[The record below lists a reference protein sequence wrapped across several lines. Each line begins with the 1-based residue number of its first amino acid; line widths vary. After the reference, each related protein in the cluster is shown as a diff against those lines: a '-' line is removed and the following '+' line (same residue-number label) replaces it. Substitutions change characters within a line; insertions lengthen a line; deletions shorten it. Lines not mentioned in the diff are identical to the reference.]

1 MTKNETEFRVSF
13 SFVMMPDSI
22 SDSDSSKPYEI
33 IGHKNFWSFGIF
45 NRSQLLYSQN
55 WMNYSFTFNTT
66 RVQLRVQD
74 FTSKNPVIF
83 DLDYSLTPLKLN
95 EIFNPNDTV
104 PDLDD
109 FRIRPQSM
117 SAILSRLTYKY
128 GEEVVFDFKMTQ
140 DHFLYTSHPLEAIT
154 AKNFLV
160 RSLIGQFVS
169 GS

>member
-1 MTKNETEFRVSF
+1 MKQ
-13 SFVMMPDSI
+13 
-22 SDSDSSKPYEI
+22 
-33 IGHKNFWSFGIF
+33 G
-45 NRSQLLYSQN
+45 QLLYSQN

-109 FRIRPQSM
+109 FRIRP
-117 SAILSRLTYKY
+117 
-128 GEEVVFDFKMTQ
+128 
-140 DHFLYTSHPLEAIT
+140 
-154 AKNFLV
+154 
-160 RSLIGQFVS
+160 
-169 GS
+169 

>member
-1 MTKNETEFRVSF
+1 MKQ
-13 SFVMMPDSI
+13 
-22 SDSDSSKPYEI
+22 
-33 IGHKNFWSFGIF
+33 G
-45 NRSQLLYSQN
+45 QLLYSQN

-154 AKNFLV
+154 AKNFIV
-160 RSLIGQFVS
+160 RSHIGQFVS